1 MTVPHSSA
9 RCRAVAAVAV
19 QELRRQELF
28 QYDVIY
34 KTPSTPGLRTSV
46 RRTLLGVA
54 GITYK
59 YLGIRPSPPA
69 TRGSGGEGDSIALP

>member
-1 MTVPHSSA
+1 MTAPHSPA

-19 QELRRQELF
+19 QELRRHELF

-34 KTPSTPGLRTSV
+34 KTPTTPGLRTSV
-46 RRTLLGVA
+46 RRTLLGVS

-59 YLGIRPSPPA
+59 YLGIRPPHHHWHLPQGAAQSA
-69 TRGSGGEGDSIALP
+69 TP